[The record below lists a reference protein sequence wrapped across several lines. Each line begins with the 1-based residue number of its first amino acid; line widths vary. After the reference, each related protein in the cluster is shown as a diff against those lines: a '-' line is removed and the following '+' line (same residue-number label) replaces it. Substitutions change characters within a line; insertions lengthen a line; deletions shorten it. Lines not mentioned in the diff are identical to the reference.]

1 MTDILNTVLANLL
14 MVGVFLIPLVL
25 MRMADVILG
34 VAIAKKNNISWHW
47 NKFLWGLFYTVCFIV
62 GTGLFTTSISM
73 IEPIIRQFGIVA
85 DEATLTALNGISIVA
100 VCLIILAITVTSY
113 GKDCFEK
120 IKTLAG
126 KSEKIDTINSV
137 ITTSEK

>member
-1 MTDILNTVLANLL
+1 MTEILNAVQSNLL
-14 MVGVFLIPLVL
+14 MVGAFLIPLAL
-25 MRMADVILG
+25 MRAADIVLG
-34 VAIAKKNNISWHW
+34 VAIAKKDSISWNW

-73 IEPIIRQFGIVA
+73 IVPIVETFGIVA

-126 KSEKIDTINSV
+126 KSEKSDTTNSV
-137 ITTSEK
+137 IATSEK